1 MLAMEHTAGDADTF
15 WLYVVLGVV
24 GFIVLALIAIF
35 DSSGSP
41 RRWIPKRLRR
51 HSSQR

>member
-1 MLAMEHTAGDADTF
+1 MFAMEHTAGDADHV
-15 WLYVVLGVV
+15 WLYVVFGVI
-24 GFIVLALIAIF
+24 GFVILALFAIF

-51 HSSQR
+51 HRSER